1 MKTILRIYIRGIVQI
16 HRKVNGWSN
25 ESISRLLKEMNRD
38 GDFFNICARG
48 VRGKYS
54 YSKMLS
60 RIENG
65 YKF

>member
-1 MKTILRIYIRGIVQI
+1 MKTIKKIYVKGIIQL
-16 HRKVNGWSN
+16 HRKINGWSN
-25 ESISRLLKEMNRD
+25 ESISRLLMKMNRD
-38 GDFFNICARG
+38 SGFYNICARG